1 MFATDEDGLR
11 KMRGVTNA
19 DPTEDVPPAP
29 PGSRTGEGSAS
40 VLPHLQRQQTD
51 VPKDKLPDAGPH
63 EREREGPG

>member
-1 MFATDEDGLR
+1 
-11 KMRGVTNA
+11 MRAVTNA
-19 DPTEDVPPAP
+19 DPPEEAPPAP

-51 VPKDKLPDAGPH
+51 VPDDKLPDG